1 MLATAVPAAA
11 RRLVARLPAAAR
23 RRLSSSAVSR
33 HRPMMKYGERRPV
46 AANDAFVAPN
56 ATVVGRV
63 ELRDEASVWYGAVVR
78 GDHADVSIGS
88 VANVQDRAVVE
99 TVASLDS
106 GFPASVSIGDYTSI
120 GAGACL
126 KSCVVEHTV
135 DIGEGCVIDQGA
147 VVQNTV
153 ILEPGTVVPA
163 GALITSGGRWAGN
176 PASLVGPLPEEA
188 AADIVAKAESKR
200 VEADA
205 AAAEYDPP
213 AGAP

>member
-11 RRLVARLPAAAR
+11 RRLVARLPEAAR

-63 ELRDEASVWYGAVVR
+63 ELRDEASIWYGAVVR

-88 VANVQDRAVVE
+88 VVNVQDRAVIE

-120 GAGACL
+120 GAGSCL

-153 ILEPGTVVPA
+153 VLEPGTVVPA

-176 PASLVGPLPEEA
+176 PAQLIASLPEEA
-188 AADIVAKAESKR
+188 AAAIVSKAEAKR

-205 AAAEYDPP
+205 AHAEYDPP

>member
-23 RRLSSSAVSR
+23 RQLSSAVSR

-63 ELRDEASVWYGAVVR
+63 ELRDEASIWYGAVVR

-88 VANVQDRAVVE
+88 VANVQDRAVIE
-99 TVASLDS
+99 TVSTLES
-106 GFPASVSIGDYTSI
+106 GFPASVTIGDYTSV
-120 GAGACL
+120 GAGSCL

-153 ILEPGTVVPA
+153 ILEPGSVVPA

-188 AADIVAKAESKR
+188 AADIVAKAEAKR
-200 VEADA
+200 VEADNA
-205 AAAEYDPP
+205 SGEYDPAP
-213 AGAP
+213 GAP

>member
-11 RRLVARLPAAAR
+11 RHLVARLPEAAR

-33 HRPMMKYGERRPV
+33 HRPMMKYGDRRPV

-88 VANVQDRAVVE
+88 VVNVQDRAVIE

-106 GFPASVSIGDYTSI
+106 GFPASVSVGDYTSV
-120 GAGACL
+120 GAGSCL

-163 GALITSGGRWAGN
+163 GALITLGGRWAGN
-176 PASLVGPLPEEA
+176 PAQLIAALPEEA
-188 AADIVAKAESKR
+188 AAAIVAKAEAKR

-205 AAAEYDPP
+205 AHAEYDPP

>member
-1 MLATAVPAAA
+1 M
-11 RRLVARLPAAAR
+11 
-23 RRLSSSAVSR
+23 
-33 HRPMMKYGERRPV
+33 

-63 ELRDEASVWYGAVVR
+63 ELRDEASIWYGAVVR

-88 VANVQDRAVVE
+88 VANVQDRAVIE
-99 TVASLDS
+99 TVSTLES
-106 GFPASVSIGDYTSI
+106 GFPASVTVGDYTSV
-120 GAGACL
+120 GAGSCL

-153 ILEPGTVVPA
+153 VLEPGSVVPA

-176 PASLVGPLPEEA
+176 PAQLCCPCRRRPRPKSCQGRRQKSRGRGGSGQSTTRRPARPESVA
-188 AADIVAKAESKR
+188 VIV
-200 VEADA
+200 
-205 AAAEYDPP
+205 
-213 AGAP
+213 

>member
-33 HRPMMKYGERRPV
+33 HRPMMKYGDRRPV

-63 ELRDEASVWYGAVVR
+63 ELRDEASIWYGAVVR

-88 VANVQDRAVVE
+88 VANVQDRAVIE
-99 TVASLDS
+99 TVSTLES
-106 GFPASVSIGDYTSI
+106 GFPASVTVGDYTSV
-120 GAGACL
+120 GAGSCL

-153 ILEPGTVVPA
+153 VLEPGSVVPA

-188 AADIVAKAESKR
+188 AADIVAKAEAKR

-205 AAAEYDPP
+205 ASGEYDPAP
-213 AGAP
+213 GAP

>member
-1 MLATAVPAAA
+1 
-11 RRLVARLPAAAR
+11 
-23 RRLSSSAVSR
+23 
-33 HRPMMKYGERRPV
+33 MMKYGERRPV

-88 VANVQDRAVVE
+88 VANVQDRAVIE
-99 TVASLDS
+99 TVSTLES
-106 GFPASVSIGDYTSI
+106 GFPASVTVGDYTSV
-120 GAGACL
+120 GAGSCL

-153 ILEPGTVVPA
+153 VLEPGSVVPA

-176 PASLVGPLPEEA
+176 PAQLIASLPEEA
-188 AADIVAKAESKR
+188 AAEIVAKAEGKR
-200 VEADA
+200 VEAEA
-205 AAAEYDPP
+205 AHAEYDPP

>member
-1 MLATAVPAAA
+1 MLATT
-11 RRLVARLPAAAR
+11 RRLPAAAR
-23 RRLSSSAVSR
+23 RLRRQASSAVSR

-63 ELRDEASVWYGAVVR
+63 ELRDEASIWYGAVIR

-88 VANVQDRAVVE
+88 VVNVQDRAVIE

-106 GFPASVSIGDYTSI
+106 GFPASVSVGDYTSV
-120 GAGACL
+120 GAGSCL

-153 ILEPGTVVPA
+153 VLEPGTVVPA

-176 PASLVGPLPEEA
+176 PAQLIAPLPEEA
-188 AADIVAKAESKR
+188 AAGIVAKAEAKR

-205 AAAEYDPP
+205 AHAEYDPP

>member
-1 MLATAVPAAA
+1 MLATT
-11 RRLVARLPAAAR
+11 RRLPAAAR
-23 RRLSSSAVSR
+23 RLRAVAAPSRRQLSSAVSR

-63 ELRDEASVWYGAVVR
+63 ELRDEASIWYGAVVR

-99 TVASLDS
+99 TVSTLES

-153 ILEPGTVVPA
+153 VLEPGTVVPA

-176 PASLVGPLPEEA
+176 PAQLVASLPEEA

-205 AAAEYDPP
+205 AAGEYDPP

>member
-1 MLATAVPAAA
+1 MLATA
-11 RRLVARLPAAAR
+11 RRLPAAAR
-23 RRLSSSAVSR
+23 RQLSSVSR
-33 HRPMMKYGERRPV
+33 HRPMMKYGDRRPV

-63 ELRDEASVWYGAVVR
+63 ELRDEASIWYGAVVR

-99 TVASLDS
+99 TVSTLES

>member
-11 RRLVARLPAAAR
+11 RRLVARLPEAAR

-33 HRPMMKYGERRPV
+33 HRPLMKYGDRRPV

-63 ELRDEASVWYGAVVR
+63 ELRDEASVWYGAVIR

-88 VANVQDRAVVE
+88 VVNVQDRAVIE
-99 TVASLDS
+99 TVSTLES
-106 GFPASVSIGDYTSI
+106 GFPASVSVGDYTSV
-120 GAGACL
+120 GAGSCL

-176 PASLVGPLPEEA
+176 PAQLIAALPEEA
-188 AADIVAKAESKR
+188 AAAIVAKAEAKR

-205 AAAEYDPP
+205 AHAEYDPP

>member
-1 MLATAVPAAA
+1 MLATAVPAA
-11 RRLVARLPAAAR
+11 RRLVARLPEAAR

-33 HRPMMKYGERRPV
+33 HRPMMKYGDRRPV
-46 AANDAFVAPN
+46 AAKDAFVAPN

-88 VANVQDRAVVE
+88 VVNVQDRAVIE

-106 GFPASVSIGDYTSI
+106 GFPAAVSVGDYTSV
-120 GAGACL
+120 GAGSCL

-153 ILEPGTVVPA
+153 VLEPGTVVPA

-176 PASLVGPLPEEA
+176 PAQLVAALPEEA
-188 AADIVAKAESKR
+188 AAAIVAKAESKR

-205 AAAEYDPP
+205 AHAEYDPP

>member
-11 RRLVARLPAAAR
+11 PRLVARLPAR
-23 RRLSSSAVSR
+23 RQASSAVSR
-33 HRPMMKYGERRPV
+33 HRPMMKYGDRRPV

-63 ELRDEASVWYGAVVR
+63 ELRDEASIWYGAVVR

-88 VANVQDRAVVE
+88 VANVQDRAVIE
-99 TVASLDS
+99 TVSTLES
-106 GFPASVSIGDYTSI
+106 GFPASVTVGDYTSV
-120 GAGACL
+120 GAGSCL

-153 ILEPGTVVPA
+153 VLEPGSVVPA

-176 PASLVGPLPEEA
+176 PATLVAPLPEEA
-188 AADIVAKAESKR
+188 AAHSGQGRRSVP
-200 VEADA
+200 VEADNA
-205 AAAEYDPP
+205 ASGEYDPA